1 MKEITLQAKIE
12 NLAVVIDFLNAELEA
27 TGCPMKTQ
35 MQIEL
40 AVEEI
45 FVNIAHYAY
54 QPAEGEAVVQCSIG
68 NEPLQATIR
77 FLDEGFPYDPLARD
91 DPDTT
96 IPAEERDAGGLGVLL
111 VKKTMD
117 SVNYEYKDGK
127 NILTIRKR
135 LQ

>member
-1 MKEITLQAKIE
+1 MKEITLQAKTE
-12 NLAVVIDFLNAELEA
+12 NLTAVIDFINAELEA
-27 TGCPMKTQ
+27 NGCPMRTQ

-54 QPAEGEAVVQCSIG
+54 QPAEGEALVQCSIG

-77 FLDEGFPYDPLARD
+77 FLDGGFPYNPLARD

-96 IPAEERDAGGLGVLL
+96 LPIEERDAGGLGVLL

-117 SVNYEYKDGK
+117 GVDYEYKDGK

-135 LQ
+135 LK